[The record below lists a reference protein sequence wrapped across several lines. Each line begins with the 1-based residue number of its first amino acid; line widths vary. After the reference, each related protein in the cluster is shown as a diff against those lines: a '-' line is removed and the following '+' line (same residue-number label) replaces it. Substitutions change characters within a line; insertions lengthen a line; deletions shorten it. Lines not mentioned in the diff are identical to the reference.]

1 MNECEHRDSSNP
13 SLCDQSDP
21 WSLILI
27 CLLIY
32 DSHLPAVTKTHKMDD
47 TLRHLHQYIVDF

>member
-1 MNECEHRDSSNP
+1 MSVNTEILLIPVCV
-13 SLCDQSDP
+13 CDQSDP

-32 DSHLPAVTKTHKMDD
+32 DPHLPTVTKTHKMDD